1 MSIDGVC
8 VSLTSHVS
16 HNAMQRFRGPS
27 DEAALGTKPR
37 QPMRHSAALVAS
49 AKLRPVH
56 SATLSAHFFRGRPL
70 LLPLLRVP

>member
-16 HNAMQRFRGPS
+16 RNAMQRFRGPS

-37 QPMRHSAALVAS
+37 QPMRHSAALVA
-49 AKLRPVH
+49 H
-56 SATLSAHFFRGRPL
+56 SAMLSAHFFRGRPL
-70 LLPLLRVP
+70 LLPPLRVP